1 MIDRA
6 TVNKILDAV
15 RIEEVIGDFV
25 SLRKRGA
32 NYLGLCPFH
41 DDKNPS
47 LSVSTTKQIFK
58 CFSCGKAGTAV
69 SFLMEH
75 EHISYPEALK
85 YLAKKYRIEIVEKE
99 ETPEE
104 IADRLK
110 SESLLIV
117 SEYAQKF
124 YQDYMWDA
132 EKSRLIGLGYFRE
145 RKFTDDTIRK
155 FGLGFA
161 PDGRDVFSKNALE
174 KGYKKEFLVD
184 SGLSVEKENGELAD
198 RFYNR
203 VMFPIHSLSGRVIAF
218 GGRILTSDKKI
229 AKYINSPET
238 EIYVKNRVLYGIYY
252 AKAAIAKADK
262 CYLVEGYTDVIS
274 MHQAGIENVVASS
287 GTSLTVGQINLI
299 KRFTENVTVLYDGDA
314 AGIKASIRGVDM
326 ILSEGMKVKVV
337 LLPPEDDP
345 DSFAKAHSRD
355 EIDDYMQKNEV
366 DFITFKTNLL
376 LDQTGNDPIKKA
388 SLIND
393 IIETVSV
400 IPDQIE
406 RNVYVDMVAERFKIN
421 SDSIFQKIAVLRKKR
436 RELEMSRQAEYY
448 YSREAEPNQ
457 IAGEVEV
464 LSGSTGSSY
473 QENPAGIYLSVTEK
487 ELIYYLLKYGEYPLH
502 GEDGMYVGVPEG
514 DKINVNVADYILSSL
529 KCDELELQ
537 NPLYKRVMDLY
548 FSSARREL
556 DGSEKSVPGRVE
568 YEVAQEKI
576 IRYFAN
582 NEDPGMV
589 EVMTNIICE
598 KHPLTVKVYRDSLVP
613 ENNMLGKNVL
623 KALLLYKV
631 RVLDLCCKEM
641 TKGIAD
647 AEKKG
652 DSETQKELM
661 RKLLLM
667 SRGKIE
673 LTKELDNI

>member
-198 RFYNR
+198 RFYN
-203 VMFPIHSLSGRVIAF
+203 RVIAF